1 MKIYKVTYKSIY
13 LDEGED
19 LVTTTVFLNKDVA
32 LIYLQSEKAKLKQ
45 QEIELDLE
53 DYSIY
58 ENEELY
64 ERYLDGRFIEDQV
77 SIWLDEDETYDEKML
92 QELQK
97 AQNEKD
103 KDYEM

>member
-19 LVTTTVFLNKDVA
+19 LVTTTIFLNKDVA
-32 LIYLQSEKAKLKQ
+32 LRYLQSEKAKLKQ
-45 QEIELDLE
+45 QERELDLE
-53 DYSIY
+53 DYCIY
-58 ENEELY
+58 ENEESY

-77 SIWLDEDETYDEKML
+77 SIWLDEDETYDEKVI
-92 QELQK
+92 QK
-97 AQNEKD
+97 MQNEKD